1 MIKCT
6 CASDALSGK
15 SKQLGGV
22 EITRVASVSDP
33 FAGDAGIKA
42 GINDGIKDG
51 IKDDIKDGIGL
62 CKWVE
67 YDAL

>member
-42 GINDGIKDG
+42 GIKAGINDGIKDG

-62 CKWVE
+62 CK
-67 YDAL
+67 